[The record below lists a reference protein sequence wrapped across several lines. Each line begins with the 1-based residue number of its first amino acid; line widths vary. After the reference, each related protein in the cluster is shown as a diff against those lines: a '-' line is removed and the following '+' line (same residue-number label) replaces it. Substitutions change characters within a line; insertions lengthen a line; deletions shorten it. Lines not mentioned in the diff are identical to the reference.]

1 MNTNLWNDKEIEQY
15 HVDGSRGYRYGDSQF
30 PSVTTL
36 VSMLE
41 KADFSGW
48 EKRIGK
54 EKAESIRADSALQG
68 TTVHLA
74 IESYLR
80 CGGNISKAFEMFYQN
95 VNRKWLALKS
105 TELRNLSDVFVE
117 FECLLLPFKDFLN
130 IVSPVAIEKK
140 VFWRDRD
147 GEIGFG
153 GTADCFL
160 EVADGR
166 LELPD
171 GSKLPGGL
179 VVADWKTHRS
189 KKEPKSFK
197 WNKEPY
203 YPLLRY
209 ALQLSAYTAGFNY
222 LTGSQYALNQA
233 LLICASPDATG
244 IYYFA
249 PEALA
254 WHFEMLVEGLHAL
267 KDNQPFDWI
276 EFEALADEKGYLGC
290 PIQIVLP

>member
-1 MNTNLWNDKEIEQY
+1 
-15 HVDGSRGYRYGDSQF
+15 
-30 PSVTTL
+30 
-36 VSMLE
+36 MLE

-48 EKRIGK
+48 EKRVGK
-54 EKAESIRADSALQG
+54 DKAKSIRAESSLHG

-80 CGGNISKAFEMFYQN
+80 CGGDTNKAFEMFYQN
-95 VNRKWLALKS
+95 LNREWLALKS
-105 TELRNLSDVFVE
+105 SQLMNLGDVRAELS
-117 FECLLLPFKDFLN
+117 LLLRPFKDFLN
-130 IVSPVAIEKK
+130 IVSPVATEKK

-147 GEIGFG
+147 GEVGFG

-166 LELPD
+166 LQLPD

-179 VVADWKTHRS
+179 VVADWKNHRS

-209 ALQLSAYTAGFNY
+209 ALQLSAYAAGFNY
-222 LTGSQYALNQA
+222 LTDSRYALNQA
-233 LLICASPDATG
+233 LLICASPDATD
-244 IYYFA
+244 IYYFN

-276 EFEALADEKGYLGC
+276 EFEALADELGYLGC
-290 PIQIVLP
+290 PAQIVLP

>member
-1 MNTNLWNDKEIEQY
+1 MNINLWTDTEIQQY
-15 HVDGSRGYRYGDSQF
+15 HVDGSRGYRYGDFRF

-80 CGGNISKAFEMFYQN
+80 CGGDVNRAFEIFFQN
-95 VNRKWLALKS
+95 LNRKWLS
-105 TELRNLSDVFVE
+105 RLSSQNDVRDE
-117 FECLLLPFKDFLN
+117 FKKLLLPFKDFLN
-130 IVSPVAIEKK
+130 IVSPVAIEKR

-147 GEIGFG
+147 GEVGFG

-166 LELPD
+166 LQLPD

-179 VVADWKTHRS
+179 VVADWKNHRS

-209 ALQLSAYTAGFNY
+209 ALQLSAYAAGFNY
-222 LTGSQYALNQA
+222 LTDSRYALNQA
-233 LLICASPDATG
+233 LLICASSDATD
-244 IYYFA
+244 IYYFS

-254 WHFEMLVEGLHAL
+254 WHFEMLVEGLHTL

-276 EFEALADEKGYLGC
+276 EFEALADERGYLGC
-290 PIQIVLP
+290 PVQIVVP

>member
-1 MNTNLWNDKEIEQY
+1 MNINLWNDSEIQQY
-15 HVDGSRGYRYGDSQF
+15 HTDGVRGYRYSDSHF

-80 CGGNISKAFEMFYQN
+80 CDGNISKAFEMFYQN
-95 VNRKWLALKS
+95 VNRKWLSKFKS
-105 TELRNLSDVFVE
+105 IKDVCVE
-117 FECLLLPFKDFLN
+117 FNLLLLPFKDFLN

-140 VFWRDRD
+140 VFWRDRE

-222 LTGSQYALNQA
+222 LTGNRYALNQA

>member
-15 HVDGSRGYRYGDSQF
+15 HVDGSRGYRYGDSHF
-30 PSVTTL
+30 SSVTTL

-41 KADFSGW
+41 KVDFSGW

-54 EKAESIRADSALQG
+54 DKAESIRADSALHG

-80 CGGNISKAFEMFYQN
+80 CSGDMNKAFEMFYQN
-95 VNRKWLALKS
+95 LNRKWLSKFQ
-105 TELRNLSDVFVE
+105 NINDVCAE
-117 FECLLLPFKDFLN
+117 FKLLLLPFMDFLN

-140 VFWRDRD
+140 VFWHD

-166 LELPD
+166 LQLPD
-171 GSKLPGGL
+171 GSKLPGCL
-179 VVADWKTHRS
+179 VVADWKNHRS

-244 IYYFA
+244 IYYFS
-249 PEALA
+249 PKALA

-276 EFEALADEKGYLGC
+276 EFEALADERGYLGC
-290 PIQIVLP
+290 PVKIVTC

>member
-1 MNTNLWNDKEIEQY
+1 MNTNLWDDTEIQQY
-15 HVDGSRGYRYGDSQF
+15 HADGSRGYRYGEFRF

-54 EKAESIRADSALQG
+54 DKAESIRADSALRG

-80 CGGNISKAFEMFYQN
+80 CGGDTSKAFEMFYQN
-95 VNRKWLALKS
+95 LNRQWLTLKS
-105 TELRNLSDVFVE
+105 TELKNLDDVRVE
-117 FECLLLPFKDFLN
+117 FKLLLLPFKDFLN
-130 IVSPVAIEKK
+130 IVFPVAIEKK

-147 GEIGFG
+147 GEVGFG

-160 EVADGR
+160 EVAEGR
-166 LELPD
+166 LQLPD

-179 VVADWKTHRS
+179 VVADWKNHRS

-209 ALQLSAYTAGFNY
+209 ALQLSAYAAGFNY
-222 LTGSQYALNQA
+222 LTDSRYILNQA
-233 LLICASPDATG
+233 LLICASPDATD
-244 IYYFA
+244 IYYFS
-249 PEALA
+249 PKALA
-254 WHFEMLVEGLHAL
+254 WHFEMLVEGLRAL
-267 KDNQPFDWI
+267 KGIQPFDWI
-276 EFEALADEKGYLGC
+276 EFEALANEGGYLGC
-290 PIQIVLP
+290 PVQIVDS